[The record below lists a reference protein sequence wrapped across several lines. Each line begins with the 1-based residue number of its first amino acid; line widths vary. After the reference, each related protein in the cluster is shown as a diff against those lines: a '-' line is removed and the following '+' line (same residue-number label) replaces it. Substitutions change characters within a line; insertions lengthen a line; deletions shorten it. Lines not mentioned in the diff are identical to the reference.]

1 LHLASTKESGPEALG
16 RRALRRTRT
25 FGAAEVSARYQ
36 TWQRLAGFILVLAS
50 QPNTRAK
57 SGLSV
62 TGPLTRHCEEEW
74 SGPFPTANRRRSFS
88 RHWTPVHLDVVVD
101 ALEPAVQRLTEAG
114 AALDRPIQEQ
124 AWGRMANLG
133 DPFGH
138 GLCVIE
144 FRGKGYDEVLEG

>member
-1 LHLASTKESGPEALG
+1 MQLRIVVDVPELEAGIAFYTRGLELTVG
-16 RRALRRTRT
+16 RRKDSAW
-25 FGAAEVSARYQ
+25 AE
-36 TWQRLAGFILVLAS
+36 LLGGPCPIDLV
-50 QPNTRAK
+50 AK
-57 SGLSV
+57 
-62 TGPLTRHCEEEW
+62 EEW

-114 AALDRPIQEQ
+114 AALDRPIQERP
-124 AWGRMANLG
+124 WGRMANLG